1 MNKVEFTYNDDKYF
15 VQCKSEEKMKDII
28 SKFMNKINKD
38 RNNIVFLYN
47 GQMINEELA
56 FKQCANRLDRSRN
69 YINVVVIEGQNAND
83 DSLNFKKS
91 NYIICPKCG
100 EKASLSIKDFKLS
113 ISGCNHKHNTEE
125 LELKELEK
133 TQLIDQSKIHCN
145 NCNSLKSDSNENK
158 FFFCLQCKQNLCPGC
173 KNIHVESHKDYI
185 KDYEEI
191 QFYCQIHFDE
201 YSFYCN
207 DCEKDCCPKCKKEHE
222 NHNLIE
228 YDSITPDFNLM
239 KNQELRDAKEKIY
252 QLKTII
258 NGMIYQLNNFNK
270 NLDTYFDIYDTVS
283 NFDINKRNYYLL
295 ENVNNMKKYNNN
307 FMGNVTEITNDDNL
321 KVQFTNIVGLQSKI
335 DFKKLKKKFV
345 IEQTEDKKENSN
357 DVIDNQNIII
367 EGNNNYEIFNIN
379 KMKEL
384 QSYTAKKIV
393 DKILALNDGRILTIQ
408 SYRDEAGH
416 SFYKLC
422 VYSITDGFIC
432 DLNIDFEKEIEA
444 IYQMKDGNLIVFFR
458 NIKIIK
464 INKSNIED
472 VWNFNDKSI
481 YMKKL
486 SKDKFFI
493 KIYADPEHTNFFNE
507 DSAKYR
513 YELYK
518 YDKSQLILYKDIDHL
533 YEKEHAVTV
542 CQINDNEYVFYT
554 IEKNSSLG
562 TNQFLIFY
570 DIENDK
576 IIKKLKVGDGDN
588 GFDMLPISKD
598 NLIISGDS
606 SIILVDIKNRTIRNN
621 YNFNISVEDI
631 IYLNEKVFLYY
642 NRGFL
647 YQYEFENINT
657 IKLKEKKEIESTLI
671 SKYPKN
677 KLIVCYNKNIT
688 IYG

>member
-113 ISGCNHKHNTEE
+113 ISGCNHKHNTVE

-357 DVIDNQNIII
+357 DVINNQKFII
-367 EGNNNYEIFNIN
+367 EENDNYEIF
-379 KMKEL
+379 
-384 QSYTAKKIV
+384 
-393 DKILALNDGRILTIQ
+393 
-408 SYRDEAGH
+408 
-416 SFYKLC
+416 
-422 VYSITDGFIC
+422 
-432 DLNIDFEKEIEA
+432 
-444 IYQMKDGNLIVFFR
+444 
-458 NIKIIK
+458 
-464 INKSNIED
+464 
-472 VWNFNDKSI
+472 
-481 YMKKL
+481 
-486 SKDKFFI
+486 
-493 KIYADPEHTNFFNE
+493 
-507 DSAKYR
+507 
-513 YELYK
+513 
-518 YDKSQLILYKDIDHL
+518 
-533 YEKEHAVTV
+533 
-542 CQINDNEYVFYT
+542 
-554 IEKNSSLG
+554 
-562 TNQFLIFY
+562 
-570 DIENDK
+570 
-576 IIKKLKVGDGDN
+576 
-588 GFDMLPISKD
+588 
-598 NLIISGDS
+598 
-606 SIILVDIKNRTIRNN
+606 
-621 YNFNISVEDI
+621 
-631 IYLNEKVFLYY
+631 
-642 NRGFL
+642 
-647 YQYEFENINT
+647 
-657 IKLKEKKEIESTLI
+657 
-671 SKYPKN
+671 
-677 KLIVCYNKNIT
+677 
-688 IYG
+688 